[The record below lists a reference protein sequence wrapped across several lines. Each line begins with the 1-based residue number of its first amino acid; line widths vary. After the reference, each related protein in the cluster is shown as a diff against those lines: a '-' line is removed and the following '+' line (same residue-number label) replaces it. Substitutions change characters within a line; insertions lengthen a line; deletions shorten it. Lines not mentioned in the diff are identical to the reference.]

1 MAKGYGGRRR
11 RPPQASEQ
19 RERVRRLKRSGTR
32 SSPVFAAGK
41 NGPRKKNHSNNS
53 TGVSCLPD
61 VDDQVLVISLDIHKT
76 KLVALGAV
84 WSEVAAPPETG
95 ENSDADLNQD
105 GKNSLSFIKTKA
117 ENMIILDD
125 TDGKEKLQIIQNKT
139 NSRIEFIAE
148 DKKLSITTDE
158 EIDLAAT
165 KDLCLNAENMTFEAE
180 KEFNVSCEN
189 YQVKASKEIKIEAD
203 KDMTLK
209 GSGIALN

>member
-1 MAKGYGGRRR
+1 M
-11 RPPQASEQ
+11 
-19 RERVRRLKRSGTR
+19 
-32 SSPVFAAGK
+32 
-41 NGPRKKNHSNNS
+41 
-53 TGVSCLPD
+53 
-61 VDDQVLVISLDIHKT
+61 LVISLDAHKT
-76 KLVALGAV
+76 KLIALGSV
-84 WSEVAAPPETG
+84 WSEVAVPPETG

-105 GKNSLSFIKTKA
+105 GNNSLSFIKTKA

-125 TDGKEKLQIIQNKT
+125 TDGKEKIQIIQNKT

-148 DKKLSITTDE
+148 DKKLLISTDE
-158 EIDLAAT
+158 EIDIAAT

-189 YQVKASKEIKIEAD
+189 YQVKASKEIKLEAD

>member
-1 MAKGYGGRRR
+1 MAKVSDNKDEDGLGRI
-11 RPPQASEQ
+11 
-19 RERVRRLKRSGTR
+19 RVTYTNEDEVVSNWIPYMSSLAADGSGI
-32 SSPVFAAGK
+32 
-41 NGPRKKNHSNNS
+41 
-53 TGVSCLPD
+53 SCLPD
-61 VDDQVLVISLDIHKT
+61 VDDQVLVISLDAHKT
-76 KLVALGAV
+76 KLIALGSV

-105 GKNSLSFIKTKA
+105 GNNSLSFIKTKA

-125 TDGKEKLQIIQNKT
+125 TDGKEKIQIIQNKT

-148 DKKLSITTDE
+148 DKKLSISTDE
-158 EIDLAAT
+158 EIDIAAK

-189 YQVKASKEIKIEAD
+189 YQVKASKEIKLEAD

>member
-1 MAKGYGGRRR
+1 M
-11 RPPQASEQ
+11 
-19 RERVRRLKRSGTR
+19 
-32 SSPVFAAGK
+32 
-41 NGPRKKNHSNNS
+41 SNNVFLARVS
-53 TGVSCLPD
+53 DNQDPDGFNRIKVTFTNENEVVSDWIPFMSSLAGNGTGITSLPD
-61 VDDQVLVISLDIHKT
+61 VDNQVLVISLDMQQT
-76 KLVALGAV
+76 KLVAIGAI
-84 WSEVAAPPETG
+84 WSEAAQPPETG

-117 ENMIILDD
+117 ENMLIFDD
-125 TDGKEKLQIIQNKT
+125 TDGKEKIQIIQNKT

-158 EIDLAAT
+158 EIDIAAK
-165 KDLCLNAENMTFEAE
+165 KDICLNAENMTFEAE

>member
-1 MAKGYGGRRR
+1 MLDNLFFMAKVSDNQDEGKLGRI
-11 RPPQASEQ
+11 
-19 RERVRRLKRSGTR
+19 RVTYTNENEVV
-32 SSPVFAAGK
+32 SSWVPYLSSLTGD
-41 NGPRKKNHSNNS
+41 G

-61 VDDQVLVISLDIHKT
+61 VDDQVLLISLDIHKK

-139 NSRIEFIAE
+139 NSRIEFIAV

-165 KDLCLNAENMTFEAE
+165 KDL
-180 KEFNVSCEN
+180 
-189 YQVKASKEIKIEAD
+189 
-203 KDMTLK
+203 
-209 GSGIALN
+209 

>member
-1 MAKGYGGRRR
+1 MLDNLFFMAKVSDNQDEDKLGRIRITYTNENEVVTSWV
-11 RPPQASEQ
+11 PY
-19 RERVRRLKRSGTR
+19 L
-32 SSPVFAAGK
+32 SSLTGD
-41 NGPRKKNHSNNS
+41 G

>member
-1 MAKGYGGRRR
+1 MTGNLFFMAKVSDNKDEDGLGRI
-11 RPPQASEQ
+11 
-19 RERVRRLKRSGTR
+19 RVTYTNEDEVVSNWIPYMSSLAADGSGI
-32 SSPVFAAGK
+32 
-41 NGPRKKNHSNNS
+41 
-53 TGVSCLPD
+53 SCLPD
-61 VDDQVLVISLDIHKT
+61 VDDQVLVISLDAHKT
-76 KLVALGAV
+76 KLIALGSV

-105 GKNSLSFIKTKA
+105 GNNSLSFIKTKA

-125 TDGKEKLQIIQNKT
+125 TDGKEKIQIIQNKT

-148 DKKLSITTDE
+148 DKKLSISTDE
-158 EIDLAAT
+158 EIDIAAK

-189 YQVKASKEIKIEAD
+189 YQVKASKEIKLEAD

>member
-1 MAKGYGGRRR
+1 MTGDG
-11 RPPQASEQ
+11 
-19 RERVRRLKRSGTR
+19 
-32 SSPVFAAGK
+32 
-41 NGPRKKNHSNNS
+41 

-61 VDDQVLVISLDIHKT
+61 IDDQVLVIALDMNQT
-76 KLVALGAV
+76 KLVAVGAV

-117 ENMIILDD
+117 DNMLIFDD
-125 TDGKEKLQIIQNKT
+125 TDGKEKIQIIQNKT

-148 DKKLSITTDE
+148 DKKLSISTDE
-158 EIDLAAT
+158 EIDIAAK
-165 KDLCLNAENMTFEAE
+165 KDVCLNAENMTFEAE

>member
-1 MAKGYGGRRR
+1 M
-11 RPPQASEQ
+11 
-19 RERVRRLKRSGTR
+19 
-32 SSPVFAAGK
+32 
-41 NGPRKKNHSNNS
+41 SNNVFLARVS
-53 TGVSCLPD
+53 DNQDPDGFNRIKVTFTNENEVVSDWIPFMSSLAGNGTGITSLPD
-61 VDDQVLVISLDIHKT
+61 VDNQVLVISLDMQQT
-76 KLVALGAV
+76 KLVAIGAI
-84 WSEVAAPPETG
+84 WSEAAQPPETG

-117 ENMIILDD
+117 ENMLIFDD
-125 TDGKEKLQIIQNKT
+125 TDGKEKIQIIQNKT

-148 DKKLSITTDE
+148 DKKLSISTDE
-158 EIDLAAT
+158 EIDIAAK
-165 KDLCLNAENMTFEAE
+165 KDVCLNAENMTFEAE

>member
-1 MAKGYGGRRR
+1 M
-11 RPPQASEQ
+11 
-19 RERVRRLKRSGTR
+19 
-32 SSPVFAAGK
+32 
-41 NGPRKKNHSNNS
+41 SNNVFLARVS
-53 TGVSCLPD
+53 DNQDPDGFNRIKVTFTNENEVVSDWIPYLSSVTGDGTGVSCLPD
-61 VDDQVLVISLDIHKT
+61 IDDQVLVIALDMNQT
-76 KLVALGAV
+76 KLVAVGAV

-105 GKNSLSFIKTKA
+105 GKNSLNFIKTKA
-117 ENMIILDD
+117 ENMLIFDD
-125 TDGKEKLQIIQNKT
+125 TDGKEKIQIIQNKT

-148 DKKLSITTDE
+148 DKKLSISTDE
-158 EIDLAAT
+158 EIDIAAK
-165 KDLCLNAENMTFEAE
+165 KDVCLNAENMTFEAE